1 MVIRVCKI
9 KPFACV
15 TFFLRKFVAIKHDS
29 PCKLCIGFV
38 VRPLRAGR
46 NDNEDKPIVM
56 RKYILLFCMALMP
69 ALMMAQSLN
78 EIKNSGKYL
87 WGEGM
92 AESYSD
98 ADRQALRH
106 LVESISVNVE
116 SSFTNV
122 IDNVNS
128 EGKTDS
134 KMAMQAVM
142 KTYSQATLTNTKVI
156 TLSQEPD
163 AHVIRYVSVD
173 DVAKIFEARKQKA
186 IDFINLAQK
195 AEERL
200 KIDDVLRYYYWSYCL
215 VTSLPDTMQPKTP
228 ERFLLRTWIPDR
240 INEVFKGIKV
250 QKQKVE
256 DEFVTLL
263 VTYKDRPVASLD
275 YTYYDGSGYTN
286 IYSATD
292 GLGVMEMQPG
302 IATDN
307 LKIKCE
313 YEYLGEAQFDRENAA
328 VVEVMKGLNFRNA
341 YINVGGDNQAI
352 AEMQPVTLTALTTQE
367 TETVMPLSF
376 VSEEET
382 TSMEDIMG
390 KVLEAVKAKNYKSV
404 EQYFTPEGRE
414 MFHKLLNYGNARILE
429 EPQLTY
435 IRKGDETICRSIPM
449 SFSFKNNKRKFVES
463 VCFTFDAENKINCV
477 AFSLGEEAV
486 ADILK
491 HTDYSENAR
500 VVLTQFLENYK
511 TAFALK
517 RLDYI
522 ESIFDDNALIITGTV
537 VKRTEY
543 KNQEERTRYLD
554 NPIIKY
560 NRFDKKTYINHLR
573 RTFAS
578 NEFVNIRFANN
589 DVVKAGGSYGEVYGI
604 QIKQDYYSTNY
615 GDTGYLFL
623 CIDLNDPENPI
634 IKVRTWQPDRDP
646 DFGLYGLGNF

>member
-1 MVIRVCKI
+1 
-9 KPFACV
+9 
-15 TFFLRKFVAIKHDS
+15 
-29 PCKLCIGFV
+29 
-38 VRPLRAGR
+38 
-46 NDNEDKPIVM
+46 M
-56 RKYILLFCMALMP
+56 RKYILLLCVTLVP
-69 ALMMAQSLN
+69 ALMMGQSLN

-92 AESYSD
+92 AESYQD

-122 IDNVNS
+122 IGNVNS

-142 KTYSQATLTNTKVI
+142 KTYSQATLTNTKVL

-163 AHVIRYVSVD
+163 AHVIRYVEVE

-186 IDFINLAQK
+186 VDFINLAKK

-215 VTSLPDTMQPKTP
+215 VTSLPDTMQPKTT
-228 ERFLLRTWIPDR
+228 EHALLRTWIPDR
-240 INEVFKGIKV
+240 INEVFKGVKV
-250 QKQKVE
+250 RKYKVE
-256 DEFVTLL
+256 DEFVTLY
-263 VTYKDRPVASLD
+263 VTYKDKPVASLD
-275 YTYYDGSGYTN
+275 YTYFDGRGYTN
-286 IYSATD
+286 IYSAAD
-292 GLGVMEMQPG
+292 GLGPMEMQPG
-302 IATDN
+302 VSTDN

-313 YEYLGEAQFDRENAA
+313 YEYLGEAQLDKEIAA
-328 VVEVMKGLNFRNA
+328 VVEVMKGRNFRNA

-352 AEMQPVTLTALTTQE
+352 TEMQPVTLTALTSKE

-376 VSEEET
+376 VSKEET
-382 TSMEDIMG
+382 TSMEDIME
-390 KVLEAVKAKNYKSV
+390 KVLGAVKAKNYKSV
-404 EQYFTPEGRE
+404 EQYFTPEGKE

-449 SFSFKNNKRKFVES
+449 CFSFKNNTRKFVES
-463 VCFTFDAENKINCV
+463 VCFTFDSENKINCV
-477 AFSLGEEAV
+477 AFGLGEEAV

-491 HTDYSENAR
+491 RTDYSENAR
-500 VVLTQFLENYK
+500 MVLTQFLENYK

-537 VKRTEY
+537 VKRTDY

-554 NPIIKY
+554 NKIIKY
-560 NRFDKKTYINHLR
+560 NRFSKNEYIKHLQR
-573 RTFAS
+573 CFES
-578 NEFVNIRFANN
+578 NEYVNIHFANN

-623 CIDLNDPENPI
+623 CVDLNDPDNPI

-646 DFGLYGLGNF
+646 DFGLYGLGCF

>member
-1 MVIRVCKI
+1 M
-9 KPFACV
+9 
-15 TFFLRKFVAIKHDS
+15 RKFVAVKHDS
-29 PCKLCIGFV
+29 LCKLCIDFV
-38 VRPLRAGR
+38 VQSLLVGR
-46 NDNEDKPIVM
+46 NNNEEKTNDM
-56 RKYILLFCMALMP
+56 RKYILLFCLALMP
-69 ALMMAQSLN
+69 VLMTAQSVT

-92 AESYSD
+92 AESYQD

-106 LVESISVNVE
+106 LVENISVNVE

-122 IDNVNS
+122 IGNVNS

-142 KTYSQATLTNTKVI
+142 KTYSQATLTNTKVL

-163 AHVIRYVSVD
+163 AHVIRYVEVE

-186 IDFINLAQK
+186 EDFINLAQK

-215 VTSLPDTMQPKTP
+215 VTSLPDTMQPQTP
-228 ERFLLRTWIPDR
+228 DHALLRTWIPDR
-240 INEVFKGIKV
+240 INEVFKGVKV
-250 QKQKVE
+250 RKYKVE
-256 DEFVTLL
+256 DEFVTLY

-275 YTYYDGSGYTN
+275 YTYYDGRGYTN
-286 IYSATD
+286 IYSAND
-292 GLGVMEMQPG
+292 GLGSMEMQPG
-302 IATDN
+302 VSTDN

-313 YEYLGEAQFDRENAA
+313 YEYLGEAQIDKEIAA
-328 VVEVMKGLNFRNA
+328 VVEVMKGRNFRNA
-341 YINVGGDNQAI
+341 YINVGGDNQTI
-352 AEMQPVTLTALTTQE
+352 AEMQPVALAALTAKE
-367 TETVMPLSF
+367 TETVMPLSV
-376 VSEEET
+376 VSKEET

-390 KVLEAVKAKNYKSV
+390 KVLGAVKAKNYKSV
-404 EQYFTPEGRE
+404 EQYFTPEGKE

-429 EPQLTY
+429 EPPLTY

-449 SFSFKNNKRKFVES
+449 SFSFKNNTRKFVEN
-463 VCFTFDAENKINCV
+463 VCFTFDNENKINCV
-477 AFSLGEEAV
+477 AFGLGEEAV

-491 HTDYSENAR
+491 RTDYSENAR
-500 VVLTQFLENYK
+500 IVLTQFLENYK

-517 RLDYI
+517 RIDYI

-537 VKRTEY
+537 VRKTNY

-554 NPIIKY
+554 NNIIKY
-560 NRFDKKTYINHLR
+560 NRHTKAEYIKHLQR
-573 RTFAS
+573 CFNS
-578 NEFVNIRFANN
+578 NEYVNIHFANN
-589 DVVKAGGSYGEVYGI
+589 DVVKAGGDYGEVYGI

-623 CIDLNDPENPI
+623 CVDLNDPDNPI

>member
-1 MVIRVCKI
+1 MKKR
-9 KPFACV
+9 
-15 TFFLRKFVAIKHDS
+15 
-29 PCKLCIGFV
+29 
-38 VRPLRAGR
+38 
-46 NDNEDKPIVM
+46 
-56 RKYILLFCMALMP
+56 ILLFCLALMP
-69 ALMMAQSLN
+69 VFMTAQSVT

-92 AESYSD
+92 AESYQD

-122 IDNVNS
+122 IENVNS
-128 EGKTDS
+128 EGKADS

-142 KTYSQATLTNTKVI
+142 KTYSQATLTNTKSI
-156 TLSQEPD
+156 TISQEPD
-163 AHVIRYVSVD
+163 AHVLRYVRVE
-173 DVAKIFEARKQKA
+173 DVAKIFEARKNKA
-186 IDFINLAQK
+186 VDFINLAPK

-228 ERFLLRTWIPDR
+228 EHLLLRTWIPDR

-250 QKQKVE
+250 QKQKIE

-286 IYSATD
+286 IYSAAD
-292 GLGVMEMQPG
+292 GLGIMEMQPG
-302 IATDN
+302 VSTDN

-313 YEYLGEAQFDRENAA
+313 YEYLGEAQIDKEIAA
-328 VVEVMKGLNFRNA
+328 VVEVMKGRNFRSA
-341 YINVGGDNQAI
+341 YINVGGDNQALVEAQPI
-352 AEMQPVTLTALTTQE
+352 AITVLTKKE
-367 TETVMPLSF
+367 TEAVMPFSV
-376 VSEEET
+376 VSPTEAV
-382 TSMEDIMG
+382 SLEDIMA
-390 KVLEAVKAKNYKSV
+390 KVVKAIKAKDYKSV
-404 EQYFTPEGRE
+404 DQYFTQEGKE

-449 SFSFKNNKRKFVES
+449 SFSFKNNTRKFVES
-463 VCFTFDAENKINCV
+463 VCFTFNAENRINCV
-477 AFSLGEEAV
+477 AFGLGEEAV

-491 HTDYSENAR
+491 RTDYSENAR

-517 RLDYI
+517 RIDYI

-537 VKRTEY
+537 VKRTDY

-560 NRFDKKTYINHLR
+560 NRYDKNTYINHLR

-578 NEFVNIRFANN
+578 NEFINIRFANN

-623 CIDLNDPENPI
+623 CVDLNDPDNPI

-646 DFGLYGLGNF
+646 DFGLYGLGHF

>member
-1 MVIRVCKI
+1 
-9 KPFACV
+9 
-15 TFFLRKFVAIKHDS
+15 
-29 PCKLCIGFV
+29 
-38 VRPLRAGR
+38 
-46 NDNEDKPIVM
+46 M
-56 RKYILLFCMALMP
+56 RKYVLLFCLALMP
-69 ALMMAQSLN
+69 VLMTAQSVT

-92 AESYSD
+92 AESYQD

-142 KTYSQATLTNTKVI
+142 KTYSQATLTNTKVL

-163 AHVIRYVSVD
+163 AHVIRYVEVE

-215 VTSLPDTMQPKTP
+215 VTSLPDTMQPQTP
-228 ERFLLRTWIPDR
+228 EHALLRTWIPDR
-240 INEVFKGIKV
+240 INEVFKGVKV
-250 QKQKVE
+250 RKYKVE
-256 DEFVTLL
+256 DEFVTLY
-263 VTYKDRPVASLD
+263 VTYKDKPVASLD
-275 YTYYDGSGYTN
+275 YTYYDGRGYTN

-292 GLGVMEMQPG
+292 GLGSMEMQPG
-302 IATDN
+302 VSTDN

-313 YEYLGEAQFDRENAA
+313 YEYLGEAQIDKEIAA
-328 VVEVMKGLNFRNA
+328 VVEVMKGRNFRNA
-341 YINVGGDNQAI
+341 YINVGGDNQTI
-352 AEMQPVTLTALTTQE
+352 AEMQPVALTALTAKE
-367 TETVMPLSF
+367 TETIMPFSV
-376 VSEEET
+376 VSQEET
-382 TSMEDIMG
+382 ASMEEIME
-390 KVLEAVKAKNYKSV
+390 KVLGAIKAKNYKSV
-404 EQYFTPEGRE
+404 EQYFTPEGKE

-429 EPQLTY
+429 EPPLTY

-449 SFSFKNNKRKFVES
+449 SFSFKNNTRKFVEN
-463 VCFTFDAENKINCV
+463 VCFTFDNENKINCV
-477 AFSLGEEAV
+477 AFGLGEEAV

-491 HTDYSENAR
+491 RTDYSENAR
-500 VVLTQFLENYK
+500 MVLTQFLENYK

-517 RLDYI
+517 RIDYI

-537 VKRTEY
+537 VKRTDY

-554 NPIIKY
+554 NKIIKY
-560 NRFDKKTYINHLR
+560 NRFSKNEYIKHLQR
-573 RTFAS
+573 CFES
-578 NEFVNIRFANN
+578 NEYVNIHFANN
-589 DVVKAGGSYGEVYGI
+589 DVVKAGGDYGEVYGI

-623 CIDLNDPENPI
+623 CVDLNDPENPI

-646 DFGLYGLGNF
+646 DFGLYGLGHF

>member
-1 MVIRVCKI
+1 
-9 KPFACV
+9 
-15 TFFLRKFVAIKHDS
+15 
-29 PCKLCIGFV
+29 
-38 VRPLRAGR
+38 
-46 NDNEDKPIVM
+46 M
-56 RKYILLFCMALMP
+56 RKYILLFCLALMP
-69 ALMMAQSLN
+69 VLMTAQSVT

-92 AESYSD
+92 AESYQD

-106 LVESISVNVE
+106 LVENISVNVE

-122 IDNVNS
+122 IGNVNS

-142 KTYSQATLTNTKVI
+142 KTYSQATLTNTKVL

-163 AHVIRYVSVD
+163 AHVIRYVEVE

-186 IDFINLAQK
+186 EDFINLAQK

-215 VTSLPDTMQPKTP
+215 VTSLPDTMQPQTP
-228 ERFLLRTWIPDR
+228 DHALLRTWIPDR
-240 INEVFKGIKV
+240 INEVFKGVKV
-250 QKQKVE
+250 RKYKVE
-256 DEFVTLL
+256 DEFVTLY

-275 YTYYDGSGYTN
+275 YTYYDGRGYTN
-286 IYSATD
+286 IYSAND
-292 GLGVMEMQPG
+292 GLGSMEMQPG
-302 IATDN
+302 VSTDN

-313 YEYLGEAQFDRENAA
+313 YEYLGEAQIDKEIAA
-328 VVEVMKGLNFRNA
+328 VVEVMKGRNFRNA
-341 YINVGGDNQAI
+341 YINVGGDNQTI
-352 AEMQPVTLTALTTQE
+352 AEMQPVALAALTAKE
-367 TETVMPLSF
+367 TETVMPLSV
-376 VSEEET
+376 VSKEET

-390 KVLEAVKAKNYKSV
+390 KVLGAVKAKNYKSV
-404 EQYFTPEGRE
+404 EQYFTPEGKE

-429 EPQLTY
+429 EPPLTY

-449 SFSFKNNKRKFVES
+449 SFSFKNNTRKFVEN
-463 VCFTFDAENKINCV
+463 VCFTFDNENKINCV
-477 AFSLGEEAV
+477 AFGLGEEAV

-491 HTDYSENAR
+491 RTDYSENAR
-500 VVLTQFLENYK
+500 IVLTQFLENYK

-517 RLDYI
+517 RIDYI

-537 VKRTEY
+537 VRKTNY

-554 NPIIKY
+554 NNIIKY
-560 NRFDKKTYINHLR
+560 NRHTKAEYIKHLQR
-573 RTFAS
+573 CFNS
-578 NEFVNIRFANN
+578 NEYVNIHFANN
-589 DVVKAGGSYGEVYGI
+589 DVVKAGGDYGEVYGI

-623 CIDLNDPENPI
+623 CVDLNDPDNPI

>member
-1 MVIRVCKI
+1 MK
-9 KPFACV
+9 K
-15 TFFLRKFVAIKHDS
+15 FLPTLIVLFLF
-29 PCKLCIGFV
+29 PCLI
-38 VRPLRAGR
+38 
-46 NDNEDKPIVM
+46 
-56 RKYILLFCMALMP
+56 Y
-69 ALMMAQSLN
+69 AQSVS

-92 AESYSD
+92 SESYQD

-106 LVESISVNVE
+106 LVENISVNVE

-122 IDNVNS
+122 IENVNS
-128 EGKTDS
+128 EGKADS
-134 KMAMQAVM
+134 KMAMLAVM
-142 KTYSQATLTNTKVI
+142 NTYSQATLTNTKSI
-156 TLSQEPD
+156 TISQEPD
-163 AHVIRYVSVD
+163 AHVLRYVRVE
-173 DVAKIFEARKQKA
+173 DVAKIFEARKNKA

-228 ERFLLRTWIPDR
+228 EHLLLRTWIPDR

-275 YTYYDGSGYTN
+275 YTYFDGRGYTN
-286 IYSATD
+286 LYSATD
-292 GLGVMEMQPG
+292 GLGIMEMQPG
-302 IATDN
+302 VSTDN

-313 YEYLGEAQFDRENAA
+313 YEYLGEAQIDKEIAA
-328 VVEVMKGLNFRNA
+328 VVEVMKGRNFRNA
-341 YINVGGDNQAI
+341 YINVGGDNQVLVEAQPIAI
-352 AEMQPVTLTALTTQE
+352 TALTKKE
-367 TETVMPLSF
+367 AEAVMPISF
-376 VSEEET
+376 VSPKEAV
-382 TSMEDIMG
+382 SLEDIMA
-390 KVLEAVKAKNYKSV
+390 KVVNAIKAKDYKSV
-404 EQYFTPEGRE
+404 DQYFTPEGKE
-414 MFHKLLNYGNARILE
+414 MFHKLLNYGNARILV

-449 SFSFKNNKRKFVES
+449 SFSFKNNTRKFVES

-477 AFSLGEEAV
+477 AFGLGEEAV

-500 VVLTQFLENYK
+500 MVLTQFLENYK

-517 RLDYI
+517 RIDYI
-522 ESIFDDNALIITGTV
+522 ESIFDDNALIITGSV
-537 VKRTEY
+537 LKRTNY

-554 NPIIKY
+554 NKIIKY
-560 NRFDKKTYINHLR
+560 NRYSKNEYIKHLQR
-573 RTFAS
+573 CFNS
-578 NEFVNIRFANN
+578 NEYVNIHFANN
-589 DVVKAGGSYGEVYGI
+589 DVVKAGGDYGEVYGI

-623 CIDLNDPENPI
+623 CVDLNDPDNPI
-634 IKVRTWQPDRDP
+634 IKVRTWQPERDP
-646 DFGLYGLGNF
+646 DFGLYGLGDF

>member
-1 MVIRVCKI
+1 M
-9 KPFACV
+9 
-15 TFFLRKFVAIKHDS
+15 
-29 PCKLCIGFV
+29 
-38 VRPLRAGR
+38 
-46 NDNEDKPIVM
+46 
-56 RKYILLFCMALMP
+56 FCLALMP
-69 ALMMAQSLN
+69 VLMTAQSVT

-92 AESYSD
+92 AESYQD

-106 LVESISVNVE
+106 LVENISVNVE

-122 IDNVNS
+122 IGNVNS

-142 KTYSQATLTNTKVI
+142 KTYSQATLTNTKVL

-163 AHVIRYVSVD
+163 AHVIRYVEVE

-186 IDFINLAQK
+186 EDFINLAQK

-215 VTSLPDTMQPKTP
+215 VTSLPDTMQPQTP
-228 ERFLLRTWIPDR
+228 DHALLRTWIPDR
-240 INEVFKGIKV
+240 INEVFKGVKV
-250 QKQKVE
+250 RKYKVE
-256 DEFVTLL
+256 DEFVTLY

-275 YTYYDGSGYTN
+275 YTYYDGRGYTN
-286 IYSATD
+286 IYSAND
-292 GLGVMEMQPG
+292 GLGSMEMQPG
-302 IATDN
+302 VSTDN

-313 YEYLGEAQFDRENAA
+313 YEYLGEAQIDKEIAA
-328 VVEVMKGLNFRNA
+328 VVEVMKGRNFRNA
-341 YINVGGDNQAI
+341 YINVGGDNQTI
-352 AEMQPVTLTALTTQE
+352 AEMQPVALAALTAKE
-367 TETVMPLSF
+367 TETVMPLSV
-376 VSEEET
+376 VSKEET

-390 KVLEAVKAKNYKSV
+390 KVLGAVKAKNYKSV
-404 EQYFTPEGRE
+404 EQYFTPEGKE

-429 EPQLTY
+429 EPPLTY

-449 SFSFKNNKRKFVES
+449 SFSFKNNTRKFVEN
-463 VCFTFDAENKINCV
+463 VCFTFDNENKINCV
-477 AFSLGEEAV
+477 AFGLGEEAV

-491 HTDYSENAR
+491 RTDYSENAR
-500 VVLTQFLENYK
+500 IVLTQFLENYK

-517 RLDYI
+517 RIDYI

-537 VKRTEY
+537 VRKTNY

-554 NPIIKY
+554 NNIIKY
-560 NRFDKKTYINHLR
+560 NRHTKAEYIKHLQR
-573 RTFAS
+573 CFNS
-578 NEFVNIRFANN
+578 NEYVNIHFANN
-589 DVVKAGGSYGEVYGI
+589 DVVKAGGDYGEVYGI

-623 CIDLNDPENPI
+623 CVDLNDPDNPI

>member
-1 MVIRVCKI
+1 MKR
-9 KPFACV
+9 
-15 TFFLRKFVAIKHDS
+15 H
-29 PCKLCIGFV
+29 
-38 VRPLRAGR
+38 
-46 NDNEDKPIVM
+46 
-56 RKYILLFCMALMP
+56 ILLFCMALMP
-69 ALMMAQSLN
+69 ALMMAQNLN

-87 WGEGM
+87 WGEGV
-92 AESYSD
+92 AESYQD

-106 LVESISVNVE
+106 LVENISVNVE

-122 IDNVNS
+122 IGNVNS

-142 KTYSQATLTNTKVI
+142 KTYSQATLTNTKVLTI
-156 TLSQEPD
+156 SQEPD
-163 AHVIRYVSVD
+163 AHVIRYVEVE

-186 IDFINLAQK
+186 EDFINLAQK

-215 VTSLPDTMQPKTP
+215 VTSLPDTMQPQTSDHA
-228 ERFLLRTWIPDR
+228 LLRTWIPDR
-240 INEVFKGIKV
+240 INEVFKEVKV
-250 QKQKVE
+250 RKYKVE
-256 DEFVTLL
+256 DEFVTLY
-263 VTYKDRPVASLD
+263 VTYKDKPVASLD
-275 YTYYDGSGYTN
+275 YTYFDGRGYTN
-286 IYSATD
+286 IYSAND
-292 GLGVMEMQPG
+292 GLGSMEMQPG
-302 IATDN
+302 VSTNN

-313 YEYLGEAQFDRENAA
+313 YEYLGEAQIDKEIAA
-328 VVEVMKGLNFRNA
+328 VVEVMKGRNFRNA
-341 YINVGGDNQAI
+341 YINVGGDNQTI
-352 AEMQPVTLTALTTQE
+352 AEIQPVALAALTAKE
-367 TETVMPLSF
+367 TETVMPLSV
-376 VSEEET
+376 VSKEET

-404 EQYFTPEGRE
+404 EQYFTPEGKE

-449 SFSFKNNKRKFVES
+449 SFSFKNNTRKFVES
-463 VCFTFDAENKINCV
+463 VCFTFNAENKINCV
-477 AFSLGEEAV
+477 AFGLGEEAV

-517 RLDYI
+517 RIDYI

-537 VKRTEY
+537 VKRTDY
-543 KNQEERTRYLD
+543 KSQEERTRYLD

-560 NRFDKKTYINHLR
+560 NRFDKNTYINHLR

-578 NEFVNIRFANN
+578 NEFINIRFANN
-589 DVVKAGGSYGEVYGI
+589 DVVKAGGEYGEVYGI

-623 CIDLNDPENPI
+623 CVDLNDPENPI

-646 DFGLYGLGNF
+646 DFGLYGLGDF

>member
-1 MVIRVCKI
+1 
-9 KPFACV
+9 
-15 TFFLRKFVAIKHDS
+15 
-29 PCKLCIGFV
+29 
-38 VRPLRAGR
+38 
-46 NDNEDKPIVM
+46 M
-56 RKYILLFCMALMP
+56 RKYVLLFCMALMP
-69 ALMMAQSLN
+69 VLMTAQSVT

-92 AESYSD
+92 AESYQD

-106 LVESISVNVE
+106 LVENISVNVE

-122 IDNVNS
+122 IGNVNS

-142 KTYSQATLTNTKVI
+142 KTYSQATLTNTKVL

-163 AHVIRYVSVD
+163 AHVIRYVEVE

-186 IDFINLAQK
+186 VDFINLAKK

-200 KIDDVLRYYYWSYCL
+200 KIDDMLRYYYWSYCL

-228 ERFLLRTWIPDR
+228 DHALLRTWIPNR
-240 INEVFKGIKV
+240 INEVFQGVKV
-250 QKQKVE
+250 RKYKVE
-256 DEFVTLL
+256 DEFVTLY

-275 YTYYDGSGYTN
+275 YTYFDGRGYTN
-286 IYSATD
+286 IYSAAD
-292 GLGVMEMQPG
+292 GLGSMEMQPG
-302 IATDN
+302 VSTDN

-313 YEYLGEAQFDRENAA
+313 YEYLGEAQIDKEIAS
-328 VVEVMKGLNFRNA
+328 VVEVMKGRNFRNA
-341 YINVGGDNQAI
+341 YINVSGDNQAI
-352 AEMQPVTLTALTTQE
+352 AEMQPVTLTALTTKE
-367 TETVMPLSF
+367 TKTVMPLSF
-376 VSEEET
+376 ASKEET

-390 KVLEAVKAKNYKSV
+390 KVLGAVKAKNYKSV
-404 EQYFTPEGRE
+404 EQYFTPEGKE

-449 SFSFKNNKRKFVES
+449 SFSFKNNTRKFVES

-477 AFSLGEEAV
+477 AFGLGEEAV

-491 HTDYSENAR
+491 RTDYSENAR
-500 VVLTQFLENYK
+500 MVLTQFLENYK

-517 RLDYI
+517 RIDYI

-537 VKRTEY
+537 VKRTDY

-554 NPIIKY
+554 NKIIKY
-560 NRFDKKTYINHLR
+560 NRFSKNEYIKHLQR
-573 RTFAS
+573 CFES
-578 NEFVNIRFANN
+578 NEYVNIHFANN

-623 CIDLNDPENPI
+623 CVDLNDPDNPI

-646 DFGLYGLGNF
+646 DFGLYGLGDF

>member
-1 MVIRVCKI
+1 
-9 KPFACV
+9 
-15 TFFLRKFVAIKHDS
+15 
-29 PCKLCIGFV
+29 
-38 VRPLRAGR
+38 
-46 NDNEDKPIVM
+46 M
-56 RKYILLFCMALMP
+56 RKHILLFCMALMP
-69 ALMMAQSLN
+69 VLMTAQSVT

-92 AESYSD
+92 AESYQD

-106 LVESISVNVE
+106 LVESISINVE

-122 IDNVNS
+122 IGNVNS

-142 KTYSQATLTNTKVI
+142 KTYSQATLTNTKVL

-163 AHVIRYVSVD
+163 AHVIRYVEVE

-186 IDFINLAQK
+186 VDFINFAQK

-228 ERFLLRTWIPDR
+228 EHTLLRTWIPDR
-240 INEVFKGIKV
+240 INEVFNGIKV

-256 DEFVTLL
+256 DEFITLCI
-263 VTYKDRPVASLD
+263 TYKDKPVASLD
-275 YTYYDGSGYTN
+275 YTYFDGRSFTN
-286 IYSATD
+286 IYSAAD
-292 GLGVMEMQPG
+292 GVGIMEMQPG
-302 IATDN
+302 MSTDN

-313 YEYLGEAQFDRENAA
+313 YEYLGEAQFNKEIAA

-341 YINVGGDNQAI
+341 YIKVGGENQAI
-352 AEMQPVTLTALTTQE
+352 AEMQPVTLTALTPKE
-367 TETVMPLSF
+367 TEAVMPLSF
-376 VSEEET
+376 VPKEET

-404 EQYFTPEGRE
+404 EQYFTPEGKE

-449 SFSFKNNKRKFVES
+449 CFSFKNNMRKFVES

-477 AFSLGEEAV
+477 AFGLGDEAM

-491 HTDYSENAR
+491 RTDYSENAR
-500 VVLTQFLENYK
+500 MVLAQFLENYK

-522 ESIFDDNALIITGTV
+522 ESIFDDNALIITGTM
-537 VKRTEY
+537 VKRTDY

-554 NPIIKY
+554 NKIIKY
-560 NRFDKKTYINHLR
+560 NRFSKNEYIKHLQR
-573 RTFAS
+573 CFES
-578 NEFVNIRFANN
+578 NEYVNIRFANN
-589 DVVKAGGSYGEVYGI
+589 DVVKAGGDYGEVYGI

-623 CIDLNDPENPI
+623 CVDLNDPDNPI

>member
-1 MVIRVCKI
+1 MK
-9 KPFACV
+9 
-15 TFFLRKFVAIKHDS
+15 
-29 PCKLCIGFV
+29 
-38 VRPLRAGR
+38 
-46 NDNEDKPIVM
+46 
-56 RKYILLFCMALMP
+56 KYILLFCLALMP
-69 ALMMAQSLN
+69 VLMTAQSVT

-92 AESYSD
+92 AESYQD

-106 LVESISVNVE
+106 LVENISVNVE

-122 IDNVNS
+122 IGNVNS

-142 KTYSQATLTNTKVI
+142 KTYSQATLTNTKVL

-163 AHVIRYVSVD
+163 AHVIRYVEVE

-186 IDFINLAQK
+186 EDFINLAQK

-215 VTSLPDTMQPKTP
+215 VTSLPDTMQPQTP
-228 ERFLLRTWIPDR
+228 DHALLRTWIPDR
-240 INEVFKGIKV
+240 INEVFKEVKV
-250 QKQKVE
+250 RKYKVE
-256 DEFVTLL
+256 EEFVTLY
-263 VTYKDRPVASLD
+263 VSYKDKPVASLD
-275 YTYYDGSGYTN
+275 YTYFDGRGYTN
-286 IYSATD
+286 IYSAND
-292 GLGVMEMQPG
+292 GLGSMEMQPG
-302 IATDN
+302 VSTDN

-313 YEYLGEAQFDRENAA
+313 YEYLGEAQIDKEIAA
-328 VVEVMKGLNFRNA
+328 VVEVMKGRNFRNA
-341 YINVGGDNQAI
+341 YINVGGDNQTI
-352 AEMQPVTLTALTTQE
+352 AEMQPVTLAALTAKE
-367 TETVMPLSF
+367 TEIVMPLSV
-376 VSEEET
+376 VSKEET
-382 TSMEDIMG
+382 SSMEDIMG
-390 KVLEAVKAKNYKSV
+390 KVLGAVKAKNYKSV
-404 EQYFTPEGRE
+404 EQYFTPEGKE

-449 SFSFKNNKRKFVES
+449 SFSFKNNTRKFVES
-463 VCFTFDAENKINCV
+463 VCFTFNAENKINCV
-477 AFSLGEEAV
+477 AFGLGEEAV

-491 HTDYSENAR
+491 RTDYSENAR
-500 VVLTQFLENYK
+500 MVLTQFLENYK

-537 VKRTEY
+537 VRKTNY

-554 NPIIKY
+554 NNIIKY
-560 NRFDKKTYINHLR
+560 NRHTKAEYIKHLQR
-573 RTFAS
+573 CFNS
-578 NEFVNIRFANN
+578 NEYVNIHFANN
-589 DVVKAGGSYGEVYGI
+589 DVVKAGGDYGEVYGI

-623 CIDLNDPENPI
+623 CVDLNDPENPI